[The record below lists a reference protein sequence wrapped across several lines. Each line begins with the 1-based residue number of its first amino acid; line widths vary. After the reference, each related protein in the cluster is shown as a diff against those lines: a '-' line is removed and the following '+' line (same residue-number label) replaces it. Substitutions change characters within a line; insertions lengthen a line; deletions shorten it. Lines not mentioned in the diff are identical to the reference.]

1 MTTTLTTGQVTGLTA
16 QAATAAT
23 YASVDATGALLPDW
37 NINNNGV
44 AVNAGADIAT
54 RGVGIYGQTPDNLV
68 LVGLLKSAALSLIT
82 DPSMTITVLNTP
94 AVWTGVYNINSLADY
109 LNAPTLQNQVQIA
122 LLEGAYQGLVDYGII
137 TGTEDARY
145 IATFLQP
152 AVRYGVDAVFA
163 YLQGSADLA
172 MASAIEI
179 AGRQGQYAIDFVDT
193 YGADLSIAPAPPS
206 SNNTV
211 VRDQVDQAV
220 TNVIDN
226 PKIPNLEYANTA
238 AITADV
244 AAATTAAALIANTA
258 NIVITIPP
266 NANDDGTFRFAP
278 GSSQG

>member
-16 QAATAAT
+16 QAAAAAT

-37 NINNNGV
+37 YINDNGD
-44 AVNAGADIAT
+44 AVYAGADVST

-82 DPSMTITVLNTP
+82 DPAMTITVLNTP

-109 LNAPTLQNQVQIA
+109 LNAPILQNQVQIA
-122 LLEGAYQGLVDYGII
+122 LLEGAYQGLINYGII
-137 TGTEDARY
+137 TGDEDARY
-145 IATFLQP
+145 TATFLQP
-152 AVRYGVDAVFA
+152 AVRYGVDAVFE
-163 YLQGSADLA
+163 YLQGAIDTA
-172 MASAIEI
+172 TAQAIEI

-193 YGADLSIAPAPPS
+193 YSAELSVAPAPVS

-211 VRDQVDQAV
+211 VRTQVDQAV
-220 TNVIDN
+220 TNVIGN
-226 PKIPNLEYANTA
+226 PKIPDLVYANTA

-244 AAATTAAALIANTA
+244 AAAATAAALVANTA

-266 NANDDGTFRFAP
+266 SNPDDGTFRFAP
-278 GSSQG
+278 GSSRG